1 MKFGREYEATL
12 EHDQYPQHWIQ
23 CSISYRQL
31 KKCIRKIQQEL
42 SELGLDAEV
51 LRQRLAMSVNTRD
64 ENVQGFPAGLKPN
77 IPLLAFVIELK

>member
-12 EHDQYPQHWIQ
+12 EQDQYPQHWIQ

-42 SELGLDAEV
+42 SELGLDTEV
-51 LRQRLAMSVNTRD
+51 LRQRLAMSVNTSD
-64 ENVQGFPAGLKPN
+64 ENVHGFPAGLEPN
-77 IPLLAFVIELK
+77 VLLLAFIIESK